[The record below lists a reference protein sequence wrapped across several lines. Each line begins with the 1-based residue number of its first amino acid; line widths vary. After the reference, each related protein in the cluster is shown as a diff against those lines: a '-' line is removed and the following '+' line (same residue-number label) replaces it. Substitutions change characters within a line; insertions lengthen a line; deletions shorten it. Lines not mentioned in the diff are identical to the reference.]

1 MSRNLS
7 SHDKKVSRVAGGY
20 KAQGYKVQA
29 DLPGQPKPQTIGGRR
44 PDVIAKKG
52 RDIRVI
58 EVETPASA
66 GKPHARAQA
75 KTLRTWAKTSPN
87 RSFRTTKTKK

>member
-1 MSRNLS
+1 MSRKLS

-44 PDVIAKKG
+44 PDVIARKG
-52 RDIRVI
+52 REIKVV

-66 GKPHARAQA
+66 GKSHAREQA
-75 KTLRTWAKTSPN
+75 RTLRTWAKASPN
-87 RSFRTTKTKK
+87 RSFRTTRTKR